1 MFINIIIIIIIA
13 IIITII
19 TITIIITIII
29 TIVITTL
36 SQIICVTVFLRPSN
50 KVVVPTHKC
59 FVVKPPP
66 TATKFQIVN
75 LTA

>member
-1 MFINIIIIIIIA
+1 MFITITTI
-13 IIITII
+13 IIITIAI
-19 TITIIITIII
+19 SS
-29 TIVITTL
+29 L

-50 KVVVPTHKC
+50 KLVVPTHKC

-75 LTA
+75 LTNCHKIRG